1 MDMPAKLSRDELVD
15 LVRRVIS
22 LDNPDEVD
30 DLIETLQDN
39 LPDPSVTDL
48 IYSDDDLSAEEIVDK
63 ALAYKRIRLE

>member
-1 MDMPAKLSRDELVD
+1 MPAKLSRDELVD